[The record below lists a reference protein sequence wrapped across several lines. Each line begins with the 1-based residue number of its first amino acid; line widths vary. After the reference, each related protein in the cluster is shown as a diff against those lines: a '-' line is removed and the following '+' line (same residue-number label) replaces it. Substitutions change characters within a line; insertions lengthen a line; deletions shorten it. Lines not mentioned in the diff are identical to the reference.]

1 LTFLENKWTIITLA
15 VLCWAVVA
23 SLSTGYYYFQ
33 YSDLS
38 DKLERFTVNV
48 SLSIDYGNGTI
59 QTFTDVYLEQ
69 NATALDALRTVE
81 ESVITEHWVGWGS
94 IVTSIG
100 GITNE
105 GLVGWQ
111 YWVNEN
117 WGLVAA
123 DLQILVSGDL
133 VEWKYAPFNW

>member
-1 LTFLENKWTIITLA
+1 M
-15 VLCWAVVA
+15 
-23 SLSTGYYYFQ
+23 
-33 YSDLS
+33 
-38 DKLERFTVNV
+38 NV

-133 VEWKYAPFNW
+133 VEWKYAPFNL